1 MVGPYHNCLPKR
13 YGLHFCTAST
23 KPRNIYIY
31 IICVDKSIC
40 FLINAWL
47 KNAMG
52 RYCSNNA
59 PTPNPEV
66 SHSTTNFLA
75 KSGRANKEA

>member
-1 MVGPYHNCLPKR
+1 MLSNK
-13 YGLHFCTAST
+13 
-23 KPRNIYIY
+23 
-31 IICVDKSIC
+31 C

-66 SHSTTNFLA
+66 SHSTINFPA